1 MRVGGAHCRP
11 IDLGDFMKAIL
22 TPLLVAVLGGC
33 AGQSYILDNY
43 SATAMPDTVSTP
55 ADNWWIFDKPT
66 EGKMLVQRNP
76 GSAAAQGFF
85 GGLMLNPT
93 VTAAP
98 KPLYEQAAQA
108 FLAKTGRSCT
118 IKDGYLIIEP
128 SWEFKYE
135 CTGAA
140 IATSS
145 LPPAR

>member
-1 MRVGGAHCRP
+1 
-11 IDLGDFMKAIL
+11 MKSIL
-22 TPLLVAVLGGC
+22 LLLIAAFCSGC
-33 AGQSYILDNY
+33 AGQSYLLDNY
-43 SATAMPDTVSTP
+43 SATAMPDTVSTS
-55 ADNWWIFDKPT
+55 ADNWWIFDKPA

-108 FLAKTGRSCT
+108 FIAKTGRSCT

-135 CTGAA
+135 CTGSALV
-140 IATSS
+140 TSS